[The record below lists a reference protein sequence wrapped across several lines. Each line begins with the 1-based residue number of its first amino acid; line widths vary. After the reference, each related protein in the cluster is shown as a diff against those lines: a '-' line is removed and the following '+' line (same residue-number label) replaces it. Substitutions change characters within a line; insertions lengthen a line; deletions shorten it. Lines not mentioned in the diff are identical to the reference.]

1 MQTQAPEFLLPVMM
15 TSFIQFVERTVRKV
29 CADYKYDPPAVK
41 RFGAAGRGRGGTAGR
56 RAALPMHYLWRALP
70 ATQPYLV
77 GQILGGV
84 TPRWPWYLPRRSR
97 YEVSQTSSDSMKI
110 TCATPSLA

>member
-15 TSFIQFVERTVRKV
+15 TSFVRFVERTGKKV
-29 CADYKYDPPAVK
+29 CADYRYDPLAVK
-41 RFGAAGRGRGGTAGR
+41 SFGAARGARGAAAGR
-56 RAALPMHYLWRALP
+56 PAALPMHYMWGALP
-70 ATQPYLV
+70 ATRPYLV

-97 YEVSQTSSDSMKI
+97 
-110 TCATPSLA
+110 